1 MSRSPRKTASRV
13 RICSISSPSRTDRT
27 SPCSRFQSSIVR
39 PDRDHVAQA
48 QGAGMLDRGLELE
61 VGEDDRDAGS
71 ASRRNVARSI
81 VAGVTSPVIPL
92 VTR

>member
-39 PDRDHVAQA
+39 PDRDDVAQA
-48 QGAGMLDRGLELE
+48 QGTGMLDRGLELE
-61 VGEDDRDAGS
+61 VGQDDRDVDPLPQERRQVDRRGRDLAG
-71 ASRRNVARSI
+71 ARRW
-81 VAGVTSPVIPL
+81 
-92 VTR
+92 